1 MPALCNTSCVF
12 LELCSA
18 FILCHQRK
26 EHCWFPVHMAITAPC
41 QALLCVLSP
50 CCPWGSQAASAQ
62 PSIHPAPSA
71 PGCQQSCPAVL
82 QMSTVAD
89 VGVHTHQVTASPLTP
104 QEIHSVTPALL
115 TPRLLQGLGLSV
127 PLKAITQS
135 TDAIPAT
142 EACYF
147 ISFPLAFCCSDPSLL
162 IPQHQTVCSRVAA
175 APQDGKTVSAWSW
188 VAREGKRRRR
198 PTSGTF
204 TELGT
209 ENCPEGMRA
218 WSGDSWHPDFLDL
231 RVLQVGQSH
240 LNWAKPSEL
249 SKAI

>member
-1 MPALCNTSCVF
+1 MPPEERALLVPSAHGYHSPVSGFALCAVTVLS
-12 LELCSA
+12 LGQPSSISTALHPPSSLSPWLPAELSCSA
-18 FILCHQRK
+18 PN
-26 EHCWFPVHMAITAPC
+26 EHCGRDMR
-41 QALLCVLSP
+41 
-50 CCPWGSQAASAQ
+50 
-62 PSIHPAPSA
+62 
-71 PGCQQSCPAVL
+71 
-82 QMSTVAD
+82 
-89 VGVHTHQVTASPLTP
+89 VHTHQVTASPLTP

-147 ISFPLAFCCSDPSLL
+147 ISFPLAFCCSDAGLL
-162 IPQHQTVCSRVAA
+162 SPQHQTVCSRVAA
-175 APQDGKTVSAWSW
+175 APQDGKSVSAWSW
-188 VAREGKRRRR
+188 VAQEGTRRRR

-204 TELGT
+204 SELGT